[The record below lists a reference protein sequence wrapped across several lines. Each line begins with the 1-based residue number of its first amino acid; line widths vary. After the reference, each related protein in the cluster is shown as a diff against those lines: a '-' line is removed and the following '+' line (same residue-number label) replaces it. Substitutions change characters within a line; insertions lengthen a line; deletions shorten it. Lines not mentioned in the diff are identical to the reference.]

1 MILPKYSIC
10 ITNMN
15 MEATIETAL
24 TSVLDQLD
32 DTYEMVVV
40 DESTD
45 GSRQVLLKMQSKYQN
60 LKTVFLEPNRK

>member
-1 MILPKYSIC
+1 
-10 ITNMN
+10 MN